1 MRTTRIVSSFLKF
14 DSTITL
20 IIESKD
26 HYFNGLGTR
35 RSKLNFDPKWGEIG
49 MDIIVILTFLTL

>member
-35 RSKLNFDPKWGEIG
+35 RSKLNFDPKWGEISMG
-49 MDIIVILTFLTL
+49 IVVILVFLTL

>member
-14 DSTITL
+14 NSTNTL

-35 RSKLNFDPKWGEIG
+35 RSKLNFDPKWGEISMG
-49 MDIIVILTFLTL
+49 IVVILVFLTL

>member
-14 DSTITL
+14 NLTNTL

-26 HYFNGLGTR
+26 YYFNGLGTR
-35 RSKLNFDPKWGEIG
+35 RSKLNFDPKWSEIG
-49 MDIIVILTFLTL
+49 MNIVVILTFLTL